1 MVFQLEV
8 EARLQAQSSSFLWHL
23 ISKLYL
29 KFKEVF
35 TPSGVATRNVSG
47 PILFKYCRVQYKE
60 EAKKLE
66 IMKGEFVGSCV
77 PTRNLEL
84 PKDLKC
90 EGDASSDEDDD
101 EGHIDNDDVDNDD
114 GQVPDVVVA
123 DDIMPGLCSSF

>member
-8 EARLQAQSSSFLWHL
+8 EARLQPPEWYLLNL
-23 ISKLYL
+23 ISKLFFKL
-29 KFKEVF
+29 KEVF
-35 TPSGVATRNVSG
+35 TPSGVATRNESA

-66 IMKGEFVGSCV
+66 IMKGEFIGSYV
-77 PTRNLEL
+77 PTRNMEL

-90 EGDASSDEDDD
+90 EGDSSSNDDDD
-101 EGHIDNDDVDNDD
+101 EEHIDNDDVDNDY

-123 DDIMPGLCSSF
+123 EDIIPGLCSSF